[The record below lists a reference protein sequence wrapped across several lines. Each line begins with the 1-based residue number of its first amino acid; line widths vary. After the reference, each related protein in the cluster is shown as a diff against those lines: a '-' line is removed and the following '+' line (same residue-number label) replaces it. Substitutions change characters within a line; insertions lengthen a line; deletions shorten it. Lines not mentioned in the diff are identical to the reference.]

1 MKVPTN
7 KRLRIL
13 QNLIWMT
20 TCSFW
25 VAIGLSATVCYGDS
39 TSADDSR
46 EAMRYSTDASW
57 YDYDSD
63 RLVFPDSGVITE
75 PGKMVAN
82 RHDRIVN
89 KIQTTPTNF
98 WDSWTFF
105 GDFFGGMLEA
115 WGTFCDIP
123 WIRELLFLVMCI
135 LVGGVVFFVL
145 RRVNPDG
152 FRMIHKAKSSKLDN
166 AERDQTRIVDLPFPI
181 LDLKTDLWSEV
192 LRLRDQGDYSR
203 ALVYLYGHVLVEL
216 DAAGCIRLQRGKTN
230 RVYVRELNGFTSLQQ
245 PHRELVKYF
254 EAVFF
259 GRHSLSPIQF
269 DACVTHIST
278 MKQTLA
284 TITSKKKQ
292 NELIESQKILSFAG
306 PTSGLKGTTV
316 PLVLM
321 LGFFLVIG
329 FGSGCDTSRP
339 DSDILYGEASAF
351 GAKRSVAGLTAF
363 RALCEKNGLTSVQ
376 LDGLSLRNRQLD
388 AIVFIP
394 KSIRTPTTAEIAW
407 FEGWLSEN
415 PNRVLVFVGRDF
427 SPSVRYWQAAMKTHK
442 AIDRVVFAQ
451 EKGLAE
457 TAHDA
462 MRYENRI
469 AEDCKWFRYVMN
481 DSEPVEAPLEVPPE
495 GHLKKQEIFQGSW
508 VAESEQVELDVPLR
522 GYFEPEDLYA
532 SATRKKKRETNE
544 RRVDRL
550 IETADGRPI
559 TFSIHSAGWSGGA
572 VYVLANGAMILN
584 EGLTNPSHRAIAQ
597 KLISDLPANGRI
609 GFLSP
614 RNETVIRSDTDKQDA
629 SGFELLRV
637 WPLSLIAMQGLLVG
651 FVVLLALFPIFGRP
665 RKIATESTA
674 DFGLH
679 IQALGQ
685 LLHQTNDKNYALQT
699 IASYFRDVK
708 REPSNSWAQVAQPS
722 KEFPNDRIIK

>member
-1 MKVPTN
+1 MSVPAN
-7 KRLRIL
+7 KQPKILRK
-13 QNLIWMT
+13 LIWIT
-20 TCSFW
+20 ACGFLI
-25 VAIGLSATVCYGDS
+25 AIDLGATACYGE
-39 TSADDSR
+39 SASVDDSR

-63 RLVFPDSGVITE
+63 RLVFPDSGVLSE
-75 PGKMVAN
+75 PGKKVAN
-82 RHDRIVN
+82 RHDKVVN
-89 KIQTTPTNF
+89 KIQTTPTNY

-105 GDFFGGMLEA
+105 GDCFEGMLEA
-115 WGTFCDIP
+115 WGTLIDIP

-135 LVGGVVFFVL
+135 LVGGLVFFAL
-145 RRVNPDG
+145 RRFNPEG

-166 AERDQTRIVDLPFPI
+166 TDRDQMRIVDLPFPI
-181 LDLKTDLWSEV
+181 HDLKTDLWSEV

-203 ALVYLYGHVLVEL
+203 AVVYLYGHVLVEL

-230 RVYVRELNGFTSLQQ
+230 GIYVRELNGVASLQQ
-245 PHRELVKYF
+245 PHRELVKCF

-259 GRHSLSPIQF
+259 GRHSLSSIQF
-269 DACVTHIST
+269 DDCVNDVAK

-292 NELIESQKILSFAG
+292 NDLIESQKNLSITG
-306 PTSGLKGTTV
+306 PVNELIGKTV
-316 PLVLM
+316 SLVLI
-321 LGFFLVIG
+321 LCFLLVIG
-329 FGSGCDTSRP
+329 FGSGCDTNRP
-339 DSDILYGEASAF
+339 DSDILYGEASAL

-363 RALCEKNGLTSVQ
+363 RALCEKKGLTSVQ
-376 LDGLSLRNRQLD
+376 LDGLSLRSRQLD

-394 KSIRTPTTAEIAW
+394 KSIRTPTTAEITW
-407 FEGWLSEN
+407 FESWLSEN

-427 SPSVRYWQAAMKTHK
+427 SPSVRYWQAAMKTDE

-469 AEDCKWFRYVMN
+469 AQDCKWFRYVPN
-481 DSEPVEAPLEVPPE
+481 DSELLEKQLQKPE
-495 GHLKKQEIFQGSW
+495 TFQGAW
-508 VAESEQVELDVPLR
+508 VAESDQVDLDVPLR
-522 GYFEPEDLYA
+522 GHLEPKDLYT
-532 SATRKKKRETNE
+532 SAARKRRRESNE

-550 IETADGRPI
+550 IETADSRPI
-559 TFSIHSAGWSGGA
+559 AFSIHSSDWSGGA

-584 EGLTNPSHRAIAQ
+584 EGLSNPSHRAIAK
-597 KLISDLPANGRI
+597 KLISVLPTNGRI

-614 RNETVIRSDTDKQDA
+614 RGETVIRSDTDKQDA

-679 IQALGQ
+679 IHALGQ
-685 LLHQTNDKNYALQT
+685 LLHQTNDKNYALQK

-708 REPSNSWAQVAQPS
+708 REPNNSWAQVAQPS

>member
-1 MKVPTN
+1 MSVPGI
-7 KRLRIL
+7 KQLRIFRTL
-13 QNLIWMT
+13 NWITACVFLI
-20 TCSFW
+20 
-25 VAIGLSATVCYGDS
+25 ALGLSTTACYGDS
-39 TSADDSR
+39 APADDSR

-57 YDYDSD
+57 YDFDSD
-63 RLVFPDSGVITE
+63 RLVFPDSGAMIE
-75 PGKMVAN
+75 PGKKVAN
-82 RHDRIVN
+82 RHDRVVN
-89 KIQTTPTNF
+89 KIQTTPTNY

-105 GDFFGGMLEA
+105 GDFFEGMLEA
-115 WGTFCDIP
+115 WGTFIDIP

-135 LVGGVVFFVL
+135 LVGGLVFFVL
-145 RRVNPDG
+145 RRFNPDG
-152 FRMIHKAKSSKLDN
+152 FRMMRKAKSSKLDN
-166 AERDQTRIVDLPFPI
+166 TERDQTRIVDLPFPI
-181 LDLKTDLWSEV
+181 LDLQTDLWSEV

-203 ALVYLYGHVLVEL
+203 AVVYLYGHVLVEL
-216 DAAGCIRLQRGKTN
+216 DAASCIRLQRGKTN
-230 RVYVRELNGFTSLQQ
+230 RIYVRELNGLTTLQQ
-245 PHRELVKYF
+245 PHRDLVRYF

-259 GRHSLSPIQF
+259 GRHSLSRIQF
-269 DACVTHIST
+269 DDCVNHVAT

-292 NELIESQKILSFAG
+292 NNLIESEKNLSVAG
-306 PTSGLKGTTV
+306 AVSAIKGTTV
-316 PLVLM
+316 SSVLM
-321 LGFFLVIG
+321 LGFLLVIG

-339 DSDILYGEASAF
+339 DSDILYGEASAL

-376 LDGLSLRNRQLD
+376 LDGLSLRSRQLD

-394 KSIRTPTTAEIAW
+394 KTIRTPTTAEIAW
-407 FEGWLSEN
+407 FESWLSEN
-415 PNRVLVFVGRDF
+415 PNRFLVFVGRDF
-427 SPSVRYWQAAMKTHK
+427 SPSVRYWQAAMKTDE

-481 DSEPVEAPLEVPPE
+481 DSEILEKPAT
-495 GHLKKQEIFQGSW
+495 FQGTW
-508 VAESEQVELDVPLR
+508 VAESELVNLDVPLR
-522 GYFEPEDLYA
+522 GYFEPKDLYA
-532 SATRKKKRETNE
+532 SAVRKKKRESNG

-559 TFSIHSAGWSGGA
+559 AFSIHSSDWPGGA

-597 KLISDLPANGRI
+597 KLISTLPANGRI

-614 RNETVIRSDTDKQDA
+614 RNETLIRSDTDKQEA

-685 LLHQTNDKNYALQT
+685 LLQQTNDKNYALQK